1 MIPRS
6 PLIASLS
13 VCVALAAHAAF
24 LVDMGVASVE
34 IEGGGS
40 VAPAALG
47 SSFADL
53 AQGRASPVEA
63 ETLPDTQQVTEPV
76 QPTRTTS
83 QPTVAPTSPAQEVT
97 AVTPVPEASVQAV
110 APVEQPALSALVSTS
125 VSPTDAVSVVASVP
139 VAKVAAVAQSDL
151 APDSGPRPPERP
163 TPPPVEATKPPEK
176 PSVKPATAAPR
187 GNSATNA
194 RAGTESGAEDQRAAR
209 ASSARAGKS
218 TDAGNAAASNYPGQ
232 VMRKISRQRKPRTS
246 ARGVAHIAFA
256 IGAGG
261 QLATVR
267 VAKSSGSAELD
278 RLAVQQIRRAGPF
291 PPPPAGART
300 RFTIAIK
307 GR

>member
-6 PLIASLS
+6 PLIAGLS
-13 VCVALAAHAAF
+13 VCVALAAHVVF
-24 LVDMGVASVE
+24 LVDMGAASVE

-76 QPTRTTS
+76 PPTQTTS
-83 QPTVAPTSPAQEVT
+83 QPTAAPTSPAQDVT
-97 AVTPVPEASVQAV
+97 AVTPVPEAV
-110 APVEQPALSALVSTS
+110 APVEQPTLSAPASTS
-125 VSPTDAVSVVASVP
+125 VSPTNAVSVVASVP
-139 VAKVAAVAQSDL
+139 VTKVAAVPQSDL

-163 TPPPVEATKPPEK
+163 TRPPVEATKQPEK
-176 PSVKPATAAPR
+176 PVVKPATAAPR
-187 GNSATNA
+187 GNSVTNA

-261 QLATVR
+261 QLTTVR

-278 RLAVQQIRRAGPF
+278 QLAVQQIRRAGPF

>member
-24 LVDMGVASVE
+24 LVDMGAASVE

-63 ETLPDTQQVTEPV
+63 ETLPNTQQVTEPV
-76 QPTRTTS
+76 PPTQTTS
-83 QPTVAPTSPAQEVT
+83 QPTVAPTSPAQDVT
-97 AVTPVPEASVQAV
+97 AVTPVPEAV
-110 APVEQPALSALVSTS
+110 AAVEQPTLSAPASTS
-125 VSPTDAVSVVASVP
+125 ISPTDAVSVVASVP
-139 VAKVAAVAQSDL
+139 VTKVAAVPQSDL

-163 TPPPVEATKPPEK
+163 TPPPVEATKQPEK
-176 PSVKPATAAPR
+176 PAVKPATAAPR
-187 GNSATNA
+187 GNSVTNA

-246 ARGVAHIAFA
+246 ARGVAHIAFS

-261 QLATVR
+261 QLTTVR

-278 RLAVQQIRRAGPF
+278 QLAVQQIRRAGPF

>member
-6 PLIASLS
+6 PLIAGLS

-63 ETLPDTQQVTEPV
+63 QTLPDTQQVTEPV
-76 QPTRTTS
+76 PPTQTTS
-83 QPTVAPTSPAQEVT
+83 QPTAAPTSPAQDVT
-97 AVTPVPEASVQAV
+97 AVTPVPEAV
-110 APVEQPALSALVSTS
+110 APVEPPALSAPASTS
-125 VSPTDAVSVVASVP
+125 VSPTNAVSVVASVP
-139 VAKVAAVAQSDL
+139 VTKVAAVPQSDL

-163 TPPPVEATKPPEK
+163 TPPPVEATKQPEK
-176 PSVKPATAAPR
+176 PAVKPATAAPR

-194 RAGTESGAEDQRAAR
+194 RAGTESGTEDQRAAR

-246 ARGVAHIAFA
+246 ARGVAHIAFT

-261 QLATVR
+261 QLTTVR
-267 VAKSSGSAELD
+267 LAKSSGSAELD
-278 RLAVQQIRRAGPF
+278 QLAVQQIRRAGPF

>member
-13 VCVALAAHAAF
+13 VCVALAAHAVF
-24 LVDMGVASVE
+24 LVDMGAASVE

-76 QPTRTTS
+76 QPTQTTS
-83 QPTVAPTSPAQEVT
+83 QPTAAPTSPAQDVT
-97 AVTPVPEASVQAV
+97 AVTPVPEAV
-110 APVEQPALSALVSTS
+110 APVEQPALSAPASTS
-125 VSPTDAVSVVASVP
+125 VSPIDAVSVVASMP
-139 VAKVAAVAQSDL
+139 VTKVAAVPQSDL

-163 TPPPVEATKPPEK
+163 TPPPVEATKQPEK
-176 PSVKPATAAPR
+176 PAVKPATAAPR

-261 QLATVR
+261 QLTTVR

-278 RLAVQQIRRAGPF
+278 QLAVQQIRRAGPF

>member
-6 PLIASLS
+6 PLIAGLS
-13 VCVALAAHAAF
+13 VCVALAAHVVF
-24 LVDMGVASVE
+24 LVDMGAASVE

-76 QPTRTTS
+76 QPTQTTS
-83 QPTVAPTSPAQEVT
+83 QPTVAPTSPAQDVT
-97 AVTPVPEASVQAV
+97 AVTPVPEAV
-110 APVEQPALSALVSTS
+110 AAVEQPTLSAPASTS
-125 VSPTDAVSVVASVP
+125 VSPTNAVSVVASVP
-139 VAKVAAVAQSDL
+139 VTKVAAVPQSDL

-163 TPPPVEATKPPEK
+163 TRPPVEAAKQPEK
-176 PSVKPATAAPR
+176 PAVKPATTAPR

-194 RAGTESGAEDQRAAR
+194 RAGTESGAEDQPAAR

-261 QLATVR
+261 QLTTVR

-278 RLAVQQIRRAGPF
+278 QLAVQQIRRAGPF

>member
-6 PLIASLS
+6 PLIAGLS

-24 LVDMGVASVE
+24 LVDMGAASVE

-63 ETLPDTQQVTEPV
+63 ETLPVTQQVTEPV
-76 QPTRTTS
+76 QPTQTTS
-83 QPTVAPTSPAQEVT
+83 QPTVAPTSPAQDVT
-97 AVTPVPEASVQAV
+97 AVTPVPAAV
-110 APVEQPALSALVSTS
+110 EPPALSAPASTS
-125 VSPTDAVSVVASVP
+125 VSPIDAVSVVASVP
-139 VAKVAAVAQSDL
+139 VTKVAAVPQSDL

-163 TPPPVEATKPPEK
+163 TPPPVEAAKQPEK
-176 PSVKPATAAPR
+176 PVVKPATAAPR
-187 GNSATNA
+187 GNSVTNA

-261 QLATVR
+261 QLTTVR
-267 VAKSSGSAELD
+267 LAKSSGSAELD
-278 RLAVQQIRRAGPF
+278 QLAVQQIRRAGPF
-291 PPPPAGART
+291 APPPAGART

>member
-24 LVDMGVASVE
+24 LVDMGAASVE

-76 QPTRTTS
+76 PPTQTTS
-83 QPTVAPTSPAQEVT
+83 QPTAAPTSPAQDVT
-97 AVTPVPEASVQAV
+97 AVTPVPEAV
-110 APVEQPALSALVSTS
+110 APVEQPALSAAASTS

-139 VAKVAAVAQSDL
+139 VAKVAAVPQSDL

-163 TPPPVEATKPPEK
+163 TPPPVEATKQPEK
-176 PSVKPATAAPR
+176 PVVKPATAAPR

-261 QLATVR
+261 QLTTVR

-278 RLAVQQIRRAGPF
+278 QLAVQQIRRAGPF